1 MAAMGFFGRRRDL
14 LDVEPGTAAAGLL
27 AGSVAAIVAVAVS
40 IPLESPSDAYFNSA
54 SVSIASLGAGLGAGL
69 LWRILSVCGRSRLL
83 YFNVVMGILSV
94 ILIAATLGMDTY
106 LERSTSFILPLA
118 ALSLVTIWLL
128 TIVLMQIGRAL
139 PWRLA
144 FATAAIAL
152 ALGIALA
159 GQGDQ
164 ESGRLE
170 LPPRNSVIV
179 QGMGVSTV

>member
-1 MAAMGFFGRRRDL
+1 MGAMGFFGKRRDV
-14 LDVEPGTAAAGLL
+14 LDDEPGTAAAGLL
-27 AGSVAAIVAVAVS
+27 AGSVAAIAAVAVS

-69 LWRILSVCGRSRLL
+69 LWRILSVSGRNRLM

-94 ILIAATLGMDTY
+94 IVIAAALAMDTY

-118 ALSLVTIWLL
+118 ALSLGTIWVL
-128 TIVLMQIGRAL
+128 TLVLMRMGRAL

-152 ALGIALA
+152 ALGVALA

-164 ESGRLE
+164 EDGRLE
-170 LPPRNSVIV
+170 LPPRNSMIV
-179 QGMGVSTV
+179 QGMGVSRL

>member
-1 MAAMGFFGRRRDL
+1 MRAMEFFGIRRDAL
-14 LDVEPGTAAAGLL
+14 AYEPGTASAGLL
-27 AGSVAAIVAVAVS
+27 AGSVAAIAAVAIS

-54 SVSIASLGAGLGAGL
+54 SVSIVSLGVGLGVGL
-69 LWRILSVCGRSRLL
+69 MWRILSVCGRSRLL

-94 ILIAATLGMDTY
+94 IVTAATLAMDAY

-118 ALSLVTIWLL
+118 ALALGMIWLL
-128 TIVLMQIGRAL
+128 TLVLMRTGRAL

-164 ESGRLE
+164 EDGRLE

-179 QGMGVSTV
+179 QGMGVSTE